1 MLYIAALVNLKN
13 DKPAVSLIVVKVALY
28 LPIVN
33 QALLAT
39 PLFFQA
45 MLILKDQTKKKDTG
59 KSQPDLTTEGP
70 LSEKDEQA
78 IAIERTKKLQQEAQ
92 ENWKHNKKKGS

>member
-1 MLYIAALVNLKN
+1 MNLKN
-13 DKPAVSLIVVKVALY
+13 DKPAAFPIVVKGVLY

-33 QALLAT
+33 QALLAA

-45 MLILKDQTKKKDTG
+45 MLISKDQTNKKNSE
-59 KSQPDLTTEGP
+59 KSQPDLTTEAP

-78 IAIERTKKLQQEAQ
+78 IAIVRTKKLQQEAQ
-92 ENWKHNKKKGS
+92 KNWKHKKKGS